1 MRLIKLI
8 VPAVLIAVLALFA
21 PHADAQTTGEYGAAT
36 AGVGTS
42 GGSMGTSIAPTS
54 FGSNDITSNDIGG
67 GSSTWG
73 ASGLGASFEERARR
87 ASASGLNADFES
99 RAGSSANRWNGD
111 SRWPGSAFTA
121 DTSNRFGASSNRFP
135 ERGELSSSNRFPAT
149 ALSGNRTGVDTN
161 YNALNN
167 Y

>member
-42 GGSMGTSIAPTS
+42 GGSMGTSSAPSS
-54 FGSNDITSNDIGG
+54 FGSNDVGG

-73 ASGLGASFEERARR
+73 ASGLGASFDQRAG
-87 ASASGLNADFES
+87 AVSASGMGADFES
-99 RAGSSANRWNGD
+99 RAGSSAGGSAAG
-111 SRWPGSAFTA
+111 SRWPETGLSA
-121 DTSNRFGASSNRFP
+121 DTSNRFGDSSNRFSD
-135 ERGELSSSNRFPAT
+135 RGELSSSSDRFPAS
-149 ALSGNRTGVDTN
+149 ALSGNRMGLDTSNNPISN
-161 YNALNN
+161 Y
-167 Y
+167 